1 MLRVVFAM
9 PIQTKSSEDGVELSL
24 TGRVDGAMANELEV
38 AIIEAIRGG
47 AKLLSVNLSGATFIC
62 SAGLRV
68 LLQYW
73 RQMKTG
79 GKQLVV
85 SQPSPEV
92 DSILAMTGFRDKMVE
107 GAKP

>member
-1 MLRVVFAM
+1 M
-9 PIQTKSSEDGVELSL
+9 PIHTKSSGDGVELSL

-47 AKLLSVNLSGATFIC
+47 AKCLSINLAQASFIC

-73 RQMKTG
+73 RQMKTA

-85 SQPSPEV
+85 TEPSPEV

>member
-1 MLRVVFAM
+1 M
-9 PIQTKSSEDGVELSL
+9 PIISKPSGDGLELFV

-47 AKLLSVNLSGATFIC
+47 AKTLSINLAQATFIC

-73 RQMKTG
+73 RQMKTT

-85 SQPSPEV
+85 RQPSPEV
-92 DSILAMTGFRDKMVE
+92 DSILAMTGFREKMIE
-107 GAKP
+107 GGQP